1 MQHTDFLNVTFL
13 SPHTCKAS
21 TKTLGGQYKKDK
33 IIAPQTRNLMRET
46 VLKQTEARFYYC

>member
-13 SPHTCKAS
+13 SPHCKAL

-33 IIAPQTRNLMRET
+33 TITPSKLEI
-46 VLKQTEARFYYC
+46 